1 MHIIPTEDEAAELR
15 DRVLDFCRETIPATV
30 RGLERQ
36 GTMSDGDSG
45 PFFKALGTAGWIGR
59 HWPERYGGRG
69 ASHLETAII
78 DEALGYARAP
88 LSAYL
93 LSVKVFGNSL
103 LLFGN
108 DEQKSKYLPMI
119 TAGEAMF
126 CQGFSEPMAG
136 SDFGSLRTTAVRAGD
151 EYIVNGHKIWTSS
164 AEVATHMYL
173 AARTDPNAVKHRG
186 ISLFVLDMKTPGVT
200 VNSFATLGG
209 GVLNE
214 VFLSDVRIPAE
225 NLLGEENRGFHQAM
239 RSLDL
244 ERSCMDRVGAARL
257 SLDRLVEY
265 VAQEGSD
272 RGNGRLAEVKMVQEK
287 IGELRTKLQVARSF
301 GYLIARNLDAGKG
314 ASAEFSFGKLYV
326 GLLTQAIADATVDI
340 VGTLAQF
347 EYGSDLAIFDG
358 LFPAVFRASPALTL
372 AGGSSEIQRGVIA
385 TRGLGLPK

>member
-1 MHIIPTEDEAAELR
+1 MRIIPTEAEAADLR
-15 DRVLDFCRETIPATV
+15 GQALDFCYKTIPSTV

-45 PFFKALGTAGWIGR
+45 AFFQALGMAGWIGR
-59 HWPERYGGRG
+59 HWPVEYGGRS
-69 ASHLETAII
+69 ATHVETAIV

-103 LLFGN
+103 MLFGTAA
-108 DEQKSKYLPMI
+108 QKSKYLPMI
-119 TAGEAMF
+119 AAGDAMF

-136 SDFGSLRTTAVRAGD
+136 SDFGSLRTTAVKSGD

-173 AARTDPNAVKHRG
+173 AARTDPQAVKHRG
-186 ISLFVLDMKTPGVT
+186 ISLFALDMKTPGIT
-200 VNSFATLGG
+200 VNSFPTLGG

-214 VFLSDVRIPAE
+214 VFFENARIPAE
-225 NLLGEENRGFHQAM
+225 NLLGDENRGFHQAM

-265 VAQEGSD
+265 VGQDGSD
-272 RGNGRLAEVKMVQEK
+272 GAGGRLGDVKAVQEK

-314 ASAEFSFGKLYV
+314 VSAEFSFGKLYV

-347 EYGSDLAIFDG
+347 EHGSAHAIFDG
-358 LFPAVFRASPALTL
+358 LFPAVYRASPALTL

-385 TRGLGLPK
+385 VRGLGLPR

>member
-1 MHIIPTEDEAAELR
+1 MRIIPTEDEAAELR
-15 DRVLDFCRETIPATV
+15 GRVLEFCQKTIPLTV
-30 RGLERQ
+30 SGLERQ
-36 GTMSDGDSG
+36 GTMSDGDSAA
-45 PFFKALGTAGWIGR
+45 FFKALGQAGWIGR
-59 HWPERYGGRG
+59 HWPEQYGGRS

-93 LSVKVFGNSL
+93 LSAKVFGNSL
-103 LLFGN
+103 MLFGT

-119 TAGEAMF
+119 TAGDAMF

-136 SDFGSLRTTAVRAGD
+136 SDFGSLRTTAVRTGD
-151 EYIVNGHKIWTSS
+151 KYVVNGHKIWTSS

-173 AARTDPNAVKHRG
+173 AARTDAKAVKHRG
-186 ISLFVLDMKTPGVT
+186 ISLFVLDMNTPGVT
-200 VNSFATLGG
+200 VNSFPTLGG

-214 VFLSDVRIPAE
+214 VFLSDVHVPAE

-265 VAQEGSD
+265 VKREGSD
-272 RGNGRLAEVKMVQEK
+272 CDKGRLADVGMVQDK

-301 GYLIARNLDAGKG
+301 GYMIARNLDAGKG
-314 ASAEFSFGKLYV
+314 VSAEFSFGKLYV
-326 GLLTQAIADATVDI
+326 GLLTQALADATVDI
-340 VGTLAQF
+340 VGPLAQF

>member
-1 MHIIPTEDEAAELR
+1 MRIIPTEAEAADLR
-15 DRVLDFCRETIPATV
+15 SRVLDFCHEAIPRTV

-36 GTMSDGDSG
+36 GTMSDGDS
-45 PFFKALGTAGWIGR
+45 PAFFKALGIAGWIGR
-59 HWPERYGGRG
+59 HWPREYGGREG
-69 ASHLETAII
+69 THLETAII

-103 LLFGN
+103 MLFGTPG
-108 DEQKSKYLPMI
+108 QKRKYLPLI
-119 TAGEAMF
+119 AAGDAMF

-136 SDFGSLRTTAVRAGD
+136 SDFGSLRTTALRAGD

-173 AARTDPNAVKHRG
+173 AARTDPKAVKHRG

-200 VNSFATLGG
+200 VNSFRTLGG

-265 VAQEGSD
+265 VSSDGSD
-272 RGNGRLAEVKMVQEK
+272 GAGKRLSDVKMVQEK
-287 IGELRTKLQVARSF
+287 IGELRTKLQVARTF
-301 GYLIARNLDAGKG
+301 GYMIARNLDAGKG
-314 ASAEFSFGKLYV
+314 LSAEFSFGKLYV
-326 GLLTQAIADATVDI
+326 GLLTQALADATVDI
-340 VGTLAQF
+340 VGTVAQF
-347 EYGSDLAIFDG
+347 EHGSDLAIFDG

-385 TRGLGLPK
+385 ARGLGLPK

>member
-1 MHIIPTEDEAAELR
+1 MRIIPTEDEAAAIR
-15 DRVLDFCRETIPATV
+15 GRVLDFCRETIPATV
-30 RGLERQ
+30 HGLERQ

-45 PFFKALGTAGWIGR
+45 AFFKALGCAGWIGR
-59 HWPERYGGRG
+59 HWPQEYGGRG
-69 ASHLETAII
+69 ATHLETAII

-103 LLFGN
+103 LLFGT
-108 DEQKSKYLPMI
+108 EAQKSKYLPMI
-119 TAGEAMF
+119 AAGDAMF

-151 EYIVNGHKIWTSS
+151 EYVVNGHKIWTSS

-173 AARTDPNAVKHRG
+173 AARTDPTVVKHRG

-265 VAQEGSD
+265 VGRNGSD
-272 RGNGRLAEVKMVQEK
+272 RGYGRLSDVPMVREK
-287 IGELRTKLQVARSF
+287 IGELRAKLQVARSF
-301 GYLIARNLDAGKG
+301 GYMIARNVDAGKG
-314 ASAEFSFGKLYV
+314 VSAEFSFGKLYV
-326 GLLTQAIADATVDI
+326 GLLTQALADATVDI
-340 VGTLAQF
+340 VGPLAQF
-347 EYGSDLAIFDG
+347 EHGSDLAILDG

-385 TRGLGLPK
+385 TRGLGLPR